1 MEIGRWDIILGFS
14 SEGTEVGCLDG
25 SRKADIVQV
34 YWVGLLC
41 SRFAAGYLV
50 RALEWELELQRTLRP
65 LIAPWMVVYDM
76 KSVYWLLSEQ
86 SGTYAE
92 LDLYL
97 DENGLVE
104 IIGRCPLSA

>member
-1 MEIGRWDIILGFS
+1 MF
-14 SEGTEVGCLDG
+14 
-25 SRKADIVQV
+25 
-34 YWVGLLC
+34 
-41 SRFAAGYLV
+41 
-50 RALEWELELQRTLRP
+50 
-65 LIAPWMVVYDM
+65 VYDM

-97 DENGLVE
+97 DEKGLVE